1 MDYKNIFIKN
11 GLISIEEFF
20 YYMQNKFEY
29 GWIDKDGNKHYGVN
43 DAKTYRLQTPEELLT
58 SHIGI
63 CWDMTELYRCF
74 FESMTSFRY
83 ETYYLFYDDN
93 KGCPSHSIL
102 VYYDNNK
109 VYWFE
114 PMFNDKE
121 CFYSGI
127 HEYNNITELLRDF
140 RNVFIRYSLSK
151 GIIPND
157 YIFNNIKIYKYQKP
171 RKHINGYEVR
181 EHINNSEL
189 IIVKD

>member
-1 MDYKNIFIKN
+1 MDYKIIFTKMDLTTIKD
-11 GLISIEEFF
+11 FF
-20 YYMQNKFEY
+20 DYMQKNFEY
-29 GWIDKDGNKHYGVN
+29 GWIDNNGQRHYGIN
-43 DAKTYRLQTPEELLT
+43 DAKSYILQEPSELLE
-58 SHIGI
+58 SHLGI

-74 FESMTSFRY
+74 FKSMTSFRY
-83 ETYYLFYDDN
+83 ESYYLFYDDN

-151 GIIPND
+151 GIISND
-157 YIFNNIKIYKYQKP
+157 YNFNNIKIYKYQKP

-189 IIVKD
+189 IIA